1 MSIGG
6 IESLGFTPL
15 SIPQLD
21 GSAATNATTGATTG
35 ASGTSG
41 LAGAPSLDLTS
52 TSGTTPGAS
61 FGELV
66 TDGIDRL
73 QSLQSTTDNL
83 AVKAATGDLD
93 AMHHYTIA
101 ASESAATTQL
111 TVAVRNKALEA
122 FNEIMRMPV

>member
-1 MSIGG
+1 MAHEHRRHRVARVHARCRSR
-6 IESLGFTPL
+6 SWTAAATT
-15 SIPQLD
+15 
-21 GSAATNATTGATTG
+21 SAATGAAGTP
-35 ASGTSG
+35 SLGTS
-41 LAGAPSLDLTS
+41 APPPAPRQ
-52 TSGTTPGAS
+52 GTS

>member
-1 MSIGG
+1 M
-6 IESLGFTPL
+6 

-21 GSAATNATTGATTG
+21 GGATTSAATGA
-35 ASGTSG
+35 AGTS
-41 LAGAPSLDLTS
+41 APDLGSLGS
-52 TSGTTPGAS
+52 TSGATPGAS
-61 FGELV
+61 FGDLV

>member
-6 IESLGFTPL
+6 IEALGFTPM

-21 GSAATNATTGATTG
+21 GGATTS
-35 ASGTSG
+35 ATSG
-41 LAGAPSLDLTS
+41 AAGTASTGLGSLGS
-52 TSGTTPGAS
+52 TSGATPGAS
-61 FGELV
+61 FGDLV

>member
-21 GSAATNATTGATTG
+21 GNASTDATTSAATGAT
-35 ASGTSG
+35 GT
-41 LAGAPSLDLTS
+41 PSL
-52 TSGTTPGAS
+52 GTTSPTEATQGTS

-122 FNEIMRMPV
+122 FNEMMRMPV

>member
-21 GSAATNATTGATTG
+21 GGATTSG
-35 ASGTSG
+35 ASGATGAASTG
-41 LAGAPSLDLTS
+41 LGSLGGLDS
-52 TSGTTPGAS
+52 TSGATQGAS
-61 FGELV
+61 FGDLV